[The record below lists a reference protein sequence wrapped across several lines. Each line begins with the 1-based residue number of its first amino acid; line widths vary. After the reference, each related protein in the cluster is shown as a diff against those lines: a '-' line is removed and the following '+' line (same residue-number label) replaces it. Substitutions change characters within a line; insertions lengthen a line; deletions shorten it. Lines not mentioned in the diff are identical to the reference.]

1 MDMTL
6 HARIRRQQRAIPPM
20 LIDLLIQFGASEP
33 SGDGTRKYFFDKA
46 SRRQVMAYAGAF
58 AKALEEHLNLYAVIA
73 ADSSVV
79 TVAHRDERI
88 RRH

>member
-6 HARIRRQQRAIPPM
+6 HASVRRQQRAIPPM
-20 LIDLLIQFGASEP
+20 LIDLLIRFGASEP
-33 SGDGTRKYFFDKA
+33 SGDGTLKYYFDKS

-58 AKALEEHLNLYAVIA
+58 ARALEEHMDLYAVVA
-73 ADSSVV
+73 ADSSVI